1 MNKKN
6 KLWLFITITII
17 AAGLSLSGCASL
29 KLEELERDTVEGP
42 RQVGQG
48 QDINPRDITVYGYYG
63 DGSRKRVSISS
74 SNITFNKDATGNQT
88 VRVRVSGHEVSFQT
102 QVMALTAIRVSAP
115 PSKISYVQGEALN
128 LSGLRVTGTWQ
139 SLPEADIGV
148 TMNDV
153 SGYNP
158 NTLGSQRITIT
169 KYGRTATFN
178 VTVTE
183 PPHPLVGT
191 WVIYEGPEGEWL
203 YIFNN
208 DRTGSIYSSDL
219 TATPPKSSSTS
230 FTWTTSGN
238 ILTVML
244 AGVTGRSTYSISG
257 NTLTGRNINPDGST
271 AEPFTMTRR

>member
-63 DGSRKRVSISS
+63 DGSRKRVNISS

-183 PPHPLVGT
+183 YIHPLVGT
-191 WVIYEGPEGEWL
+191 WIMDMGTNNMGDVWEVSLTFNKDGSGSTGLLVNGSAGGPPGTFKW
-203 YIFNN
+203 
-208 DRTGSIYSSDL
+208 S
-219 TATPPKSSSTS
+219 A
-230 FTWTTSGN
+230 SGN
-238 ILTVML
+238 ILTTDNLDGTV
-244 AGVTGRSTYSISG
+244 GTGSYSISG
-257 NTLTGRNINPDGST
+257 NTLTVVSEGESQT
-271 AEPFTMTRR
+271 LTRR